1 MRLFFYEVTEQTVL
15 KSMITMSTHAYKY
28 NDGKF
33 YKIKKVPESKDSDK
47 PVFIMNRAS

>member
-15 KSMITMSTHAYKY
+15 KSMSTMSTHAYNY

-47 PVFIMNRAS
+47 PVRIMNRAS